1 MNNAERQ
8 ARLPPS
14 SPGLTP
20 KISTQPPPGLTP
32 RLPPTPEQHE
42 ERHRVTVH
50 AALPRFSGTSC
61 MSSKD
66 IFFVVRAQMR
76 PLELADSYAQDY
88 YFNKFWERT
97 MKRQGA
103 LPVTEKDKAELKARE
118 AHIKRDQQSITSK
131 WEEGHRVLGHVQKS
145 DISRPRALLQTPTEL
160 VAVNAP
166 FTSQMWRARRVVDAG
181 VQQLLCLEETRSLI
195 TSNPA
200 SLEPAKSVEREHLDA
215 LSSVISGA
223 PPHPSDIAAEPPPWH
238 VDQIRSGSIEALLTL
253 PKGVKLLVRFV
264 EILPATAAS
273 SLIVKA
279 ALQYL
284 TGSSEL
290 DLKLA
295 SALESYVLPHAPLQN
310 LIPDAKANF
319 GRLADLVLKAGD
331 ARTPLNTARHD
342 LYQWHDKRHLLQA
355 AL

>member
-1 MNNAERQ
+1 
-8 ARLPPS
+8 
-14 SPGLTP
+14 
-20 KISTQPPPGLTP
+20 
-32 RLPPTPEQHE
+32 
-42 ERHRVTVH
+42 
-50 AALPRFSGTSC
+50 

-66 IFFVVRAQMR
+66 IFYVVRAQMR

-103 LPVTEKDKAELKARE
+103 LPVTEKDKAVLKARE
-118 AHIKRDQQSITSK
+118 AHIKRDQQSVTSK

-145 DISRPRALLQTPTEL
+145 DISRPRTLLQTPTEL
-160 VAVNAP
+160 VAVAP

-195 TSNPA
+195 KSNPA
-200 SLEPAKSVEREHLDA
+200 SLEPAKSLEHEHLDA
-215 LSSVISGA
+215 LSRIIAGA
-223 PPHPSDIAAEPPPWH
+223 PPHPADIAADPPPWH

-264 EILPATAAS
+264 EVLPATAATS
-273 SLIVKA
+273 VIVKT
-279 ALQYL
+279 ALHYL
-284 TGSSEL
+284 SGSSEL

-295 SALESYVLPHAPLQN
+295 SALESYLLPHAPLQN
-310 LIPDAKANF
+310 LIPDAKVKF
-319 GRLADLVLKAGD
+319 PRLADLVLKAGD

-342 LYQWHDKRHLLQA
+342 LYQWHDKRHLLHA